1 MNILPGGL
9 AGIRWGKSII
19 ADFAYNAYV
28 KGLKEIP
35 LSTRVPT
42 QVWSQLEQFM
52 REEKLDKSAA
62 VRKLLWIG
70 LEGWRQKRAL
80 EALAEGKVTFMKA
93 AEIAGLDVWDFV
105 ELVKQSEIVW
115 VKASQRRLEQDIR
128 AAMAEQ

>member
-1 MNILPGGL
+1 M
-9 AGIRWGKSII
+9 
-19 ADFAYNAYV
+19 
-28 KGLKEIP
+28 
-35 LSTRVPT
+35 

-93 AEIAGLDVWDFV
+93 AESAGLDAWDFA
-105 ELVKQSEIVW
+105 ELVKRSEIVW
-115 VKASQRRLEQDIR
+115 VKASQRRVEQDIR

>member
-1 MNILPGGL
+1 MGLMAWRVAGG
-9 AGIRWGKSII
+9 GKSLI

-28 KGLKEIP
+28 KALKEIP
-35 LSTRVPT
+35 LSTRVPM

-80 EALAEGKVTFMKA
+80 EALAEGNVTFMKA
-93 AEIAGLDVWDFV
+93 AEIAGLDVWDFA
-105 ELVKQSEIVW
+105 ELVKRSEMVW
-115 VKASQRRLEQDIR
+115 VKPSQRRLEQDIR

>member
-1 MNILPGGL
+1 M
-9 AGIRWGKSII
+9 AGIKWGKSII
-19 ADFAYNAYV
+19 VDFAYKPYV
-28 KGLKEIP
+28 RTLKEIP
-35 LSTRVPT
+35 LSTRVPK
-42 QVWSQLEQFM
+42 QVWSELEQFM

-93 AEIAGLDVWDFV
+93 AEIAGLDAWDFA
-105 ELVKQSEIVW
+105 ELVKQSELVW
-115 VKASQRRLEQDIR
+115 VKASQRRVEQDIR

>member
-1 MNILPGGL
+1 
-9 AGIRWGKSII
+9 
-19 ADFAYNAYV
+19 
-28 KGLKEIP
+28 
-35 LSTRVPT
+35 
-42 QVWSQLEQFM
+42 M

-93 AEIAGLDVWDFV
+93 AESAGLDAWDFA
-105 ELVKQSEIVW
+105 ELVKRSEIVW
-115 VKASQRRLEQDIR
+115 VKASQRRVEQDIR